1 MSMLFIPFIA
11 GSGEFPEES
20 INCIIPSLS
29 CGVYQGRMKCQTLW
43 LLIYPLQILFL
54 VLYSW
59 SNGIYIIGRNYF
71 GPEKWLLGLTAA
83 AGPLIHRRPH
93 HPARPQSFRASAA
106 WPVSSRKV
114 VCQYP

>member
-1 MSMLFIPFIA
+1 MLFIPFIA

-59 SNGIYIIGRNYF
+59 SNGIYIIIGRNHF
-71 GPEKWLLGLTAA
+71 GKMVAWSHRGRWAADSPEASPP
-83 AGPLIHRRPH
+83 GP
-93 HPARPQSFRASAA
+93 PA
-106 WPVSSRKV
+106 V
-114 VCQYP
+114 VPGQCRLAR